1 MRSLSIGATGMLA
14 QQRNVEV
21 TSNNIANMTS
31 AGYKRQRS
39 EFVDLLY
46 QNVRRPGAATTENG
60 QVVPSGL
67 QMGAGVKVVSTYRIH
82 SQGDLTIT
90 DNNLDLAINGP
101 GYFAIELPDGNIGY
115 TRNGSFQLAAD
126 GTIVTADGY
135 PLSGAGAI
143 PAGTQDIEINQNGQ
157 VIAFVGNNPGQQ
169 VGVIDM
175 AAFANPSG
183 LEAIGNSLFLPT
195 EASGAAQ
202 QGNAGVNGLGTIN
215 QGALE
220 VSNVNVVEEI
230 TNLITA
236 QRAYEMNS
244 RVISTSDEM
253 MSTVTNLR

>member
-31 AGYKRQRS
+31 TGYKRQRS

-46 QNVRRPGAATTENG
+46 QNVRRPGAASTENG

-67 QMGAGVKVVSTYRIH
+67 QMGAGVKMVSTYRIH
-82 SQGDLTIT
+82 AQGNLTIT
-90 DNNLDLAINGP
+90 DNQLDLAVSGQ
-101 GYFAIELPDGNIGY
+101 GYFTIDLPDGTQGY

-126 GTIVTADGY
+126 GTIVTAEGY
-135 PLSGAGAI
+135 PLSGAGAV
-143 PAGTQDIEINQNGQ
+143 PAGTDQVEINQNG
-157 VIAFVGNNPGQQ
+157 VVLAFIGNAPGQQ
-169 VGVIDM
+169 VGQIDM
-175 AAFANPSG
+175 ASFANPSG
-183 LEAIGNSLFLPT
+183 LEAIGDSLFIPT
-195 EASGAAQ
+195 EASGAA
-202 QGNAGVNGLGTIN
+202 NAGTAGTNGLGTIE

-220 VSNVNVVEEI
+220 TSNVNVVEEI

-253 MSTVTNLR
+253 MGTVTNLR